1 MSNSDSNQKILTES
15 GTNEVEFIEFYL
27 GEQGFG
33 VNVAKVV
40 QIVQFKEEF
49 LTRVPGRHPFLDGT
63 FLFRGTSIP
72 LINLNRALSRNND
85 PERSYI
91 PLVLV
96 TQFFERQTGFLI
108 DGINRIHRVTWE
120 HLMPITEVFG
130 GMDMCFT
137 GSVNI
142 GKNEILIVDLEK
154 IVTEMDPALANSLG
168 TAEEEEQPA
177 GKERKGKRGDIRII
191 YAEDSGFLRKSVA
204 KKLEKAGYKVL
215 DSFENGKDAAD
226 FIDRLRQEALEQN
239 KTLSEVVDIVV
250 SDIEMPQMDG
260 LKLCRHLKEELGI
273 KDVPI
278 ILFSSL
284 IDEQMAIKC
293 RAVGADSFVSKP
305 RVPDLIREVD
315 GLCLHE
321 QAQQQQAQA

>member
-1 MSNSDSNQKILTES
+1 MSSIDSNQKILTES

-49 LTRVPGRHPFLDGT
+49 LTKVPGRHPFLDGT
-63 FLFRGTSIP
+63 FLFRGSSIP
-72 LINLNRALSRNND
+72 LINLNRALSRTND
-85 PERSYI
+85 PEKSYI

-130 GMDMCFT
+130 GSDMCFT

-154 IVTEMDPALANSLG
+154 IVTEMDPELASSLG
-168 TAEEEEQPA
+168 SGNDDGPA
-177 GKERKGKRGDIRII
+177 KEKKESRSDIRII

-215 DSFENGKDAAD
+215 DSFENGRAAAD
-226 FIDRLRQEALEQN
+226 YIDQLRKEALEQN

-284 IDEQMAIKC
+284 IDEQMAVKC

-315 GLCLHE
+315 GLCLRE
-321 QAQQQQAQA
+321 EAQAEASS

>member
-1 MSNSDSNQKILTES
+1 MSISDSNQKILTES

-72 LINLNRALSRNND
+72 LINLNRALSRQND
-85 PERSYI
+85 PEQSYI

-154 IVTEMDPALANSLG
+154 IVTEMDPLLATSLG
-168 TAEEEEQPA
+168 SVDDEAPA
-177 GKERKGKRGDIRII
+177 KERKESRSDIRII

-204 KKLEKAGYKVL
+204 KKLEKAGYKIL

-226 FIDRLRQEALEQN
+226 FIDKLRQEALEQN
-239 KTLSEVVDIVV
+239 KSLSEVVDIVV

-315 GLCLHE
+315 GLCLQE
-321 QAQQQQAQA
+321 QAQQQVQA